1 MGLKPFRK
9 LEDIEV
15 WKRGCRLVISIYK
28 LIEGERLAKSWA
40 LHDQMCRA
48 ALSIPSNIAEGYERD
63 SQAEF
68 RRFLL
73 IAKGS
78 CGELRTQLY
87 IVKAMRFVG
96 EEEIELLIQECTE
109 ISAMLKGL
117 SSQLTSNKPKS

>member
-1 MGLKPFRK
+1 MVIAIFQLAESEQLSKRWFFR
-9 LEDIEV
+9 
-15 WKRGCRLVISIYK
+15 
-28 LIEGERLAKSWA
+28 
-40 LHDQMCRA
+40 DQICRA

-87 IVKAMRFVG
+87 LIKAMKLADEKEVDQ
-96 EEEIELLIQECTE
+96 LLKECSE
-109 ISAMLKGL
+109 ISSMIKSLAQ
-117 SSQLTSNKPKS
+117 QLVPKKSTS